1 MNSTAKITFKNVT
14 YLVSDTLPHD
24 KDEAYYESFF
34 NREAILASE
43 DTECKGGR
51 GSTLLYKH
59 DSRDLVLRHYC
70 RGGMIGK
77 VISDVF
83 FRFEVHCHR
92 AFNEF
97 RLLENMLLLGLPVPK
112 PVIAREESFLGFVTQ
127 DIVIERLNGYRDLS
141 YVIDHRHLTEV
152 EMTAIGRTLNR
163 FFDAGIYHTDLN
175 IRNIMIDKDCNV
187 CVIDFDKCFDEITLS
202 DELKDEMLSRL
213 LRSFRKELTRK
224 ATTHFYE
231 SDFDALIKEAPYLK
245 Q

>member
-97 RLLENMLLLGLPVPK
+97 RLLENMLLL
-112 PVIAREESFLGFVTQ
+112 
-127 DIVIERLNGYRDLS
+127 
-141 YVIDHRHLTEV
+141 
-152 EMTAIGRTLNR
+152 
-163 FFDAGIYHTDLN
+163 
-175 IRNIMIDKDCNV
+175 
-187 CVIDFDKCFDEITLS
+187 
-202 DELKDEMLSRL
+202 
-213 LRSFRKELTRK
+213 
-224 ATTHFYE
+224 
-231 SDFDALIKEAPYLK
+231 
-245 Q
+245 